1 VKAAAAQIAREDRR
15 RRERVEEAADFCADV
30 VLSGWQS
37 MVADRASTYIT
48 QATWQQLF
56 RGRHR
61 KRCQAL
67 ARYAAQLLAGKQ
79 AIHAAVGSLAFSL
92 LGRLGSGDFARAMAA
107 ELVSSL
113 PLPFDAKIVAAAR
126 GLQASG
132 VVLCLANGSALTHC
146 QCLIDL
152 ALSETK
158 ERVRSILKAATTDWA
173 NLRAYPSR

>member
-1 VKAAAAQIAREDRR
+1 MNRAAAQAARADQR

-30 VLSGWQS
+30 ALSGWQVL
-37 MVADRASTYIT
+37 VADRAGAYLT
-48 QATWQQLF
+48 QATWKQLF

-67 ARYAAQLLAGKQ
+67 AQYAARMLAGKQ
-79 AIHAAVGSLAFSL
+79 GIHTAMGSLASSL
-92 LGRLGSGDFARAMAA
+92 LARLGSGDIAQAMAA

-132 VVLCLANGSALTHC
+132 VALCLANGSDLTRC
-146 QCLIDL
+146 QCFIDL

-158 ERVRSILKAATTDWA
+158 ERVSSILKAATTDWV
-173 NLRAYPSR
+173 NLRSYPPR

>member
-1 VKAAAAQIAREDRR
+1 VQK
-15 RRERVEEAADFCADV
+15 AADFCAGAV
-30 VLSGWQS
+30 QSGWQTA
-37 MVADRASTYIT
+37 VTDRAAAYIT

-67 ARYAAQLLAGKQ
+67 ARSAAQLLAGKQ
-79 AIHAAVGSLAFSL
+79 QIHKAMGSLASSL
-92 LGRLGSGDFARAMAA
+92 LGRRSSGDFARAMAA

-113 PLPFDAKIVAAAR
+113 PLPIDAKIIAAAR

-132 VVLCLANGSALTHC
+132 IVVCLANGTDLTRC
-146 QCLIDL
+146 QCFIDL

-158 ERVRSILKAATTDWA
+158 ERVGAILTAATA
-173 NLRAYPSR
+173 NWVGLQAFPSR